1 MNPVNETELGREVRQ
16 NTKRIV
22 AELTRIHDR
31 YEGADWAGIRPADA
45 KLAADTITQLEAHKA
60 ACTCEAHRPGFEVN
74 TRNDRPYHTELA
86 LKQAG
91 RVRAMD
97 QAGNY
102 DAVLATV
109 ENHRAAGL
117 RETTDAAMRGML

>member
-1 MNPVNETELGREVRQ
+1 MNPAPIEITPIDIDEIRAGFAWIAERVRRGHEGTQ
-16 NTKRIV
+16 PISGKT
-22 AELTRIHDR
+22 AEKASAYI
-31 YEGADWAGIRPADA
+31 E
-45 KLAADTITQLEAHKA
+45 QLEAHKA